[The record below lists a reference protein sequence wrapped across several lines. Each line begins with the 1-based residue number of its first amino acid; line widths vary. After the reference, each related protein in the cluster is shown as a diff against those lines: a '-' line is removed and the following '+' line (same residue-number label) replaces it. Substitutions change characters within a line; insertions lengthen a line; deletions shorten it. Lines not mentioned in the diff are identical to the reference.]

1 MRMNG
6 RDVSGT
12 RARSRAGPNLRE
24 KTAGA
29 GGHCEPR
36 ASWWR
41 SMLRSA
47 AASAGL
53 LAAGVG
59 ADASPVAVENG
70 NYRSAA
76 AAPETW
82 QAFARQLQGRVE
94 QRLAGDDA
102 KARRFQDYL
111 TKRNQQ
117 SDAAPLTLVLRTWV
131 LADGKVDRI
140 EFDGIDDSVAID
152 DLRAANRRQCRRAA
166 AADAAALAH
175 PSFASGEGSVAA
187 GGIAHD
193 AAPSAGAAVGRKVF
207 VAWPG
212 SARAETSPTLASF
225 DARCRV

>member
-1 MRMNG
+1 
-6 RDVSGT
+6 
-12 RARSRAGPNLRE
+12 
-24 KTAGA
+24 
-29 GGHCEPR
+29 
-36 ASWWR
+36 
-41 SMLRSA
+41 MLRSA

-70 NYRSAA
+70 NYRSAT

-82 QAFARQLQGRVE
+82 QAFARQLQGQVE

-117 SDAAPLTLVLRTWV
+117 SDAAPLTIVLRTWV

-152 DLRAANRRQCRRAA
+152 DLRALLIDANVGAPPPQMLQPLHIRLSLRAKDPLRQ
-166 AADAAALAH
+166 
-175 PSFASGEGSVAA
+175 GE
-187 GGIAHD
+187 
-193 AAPSAGAAVGRKVF
+193 
-207 VAWPG
+207 
-212 SARAETSPTLASF
+212 
-225 DARCRV
+225 